1 MNENIYANAR
11 PLFQKVMAAFIASLL
26 IATIGLYAGQFVP
39 PAFMVPLSIAE
50 LIMIIAA
57 FWLRRKKAVGY
68 LFLFAFTFISGITI
82 FPVVSYYGSQAGA
95 EVILMALGTTFI
107 IFAVM
112 GILGTIMKTDVS
124 FLGSFLLIALLGI
137 VIVWVL
143 NLFMPL
149 NSANLLIISGISA
162 IVFSLYILFDF
173 NQMKHRGISEEMIP
187 LLALNLYLDFINLF
201 TNLLRMLGILEN
213 DD

>member
-1 MNENIYANAR
+1 
-11 PLFQKVMAAFIASLL
+11 MAAFIASLL